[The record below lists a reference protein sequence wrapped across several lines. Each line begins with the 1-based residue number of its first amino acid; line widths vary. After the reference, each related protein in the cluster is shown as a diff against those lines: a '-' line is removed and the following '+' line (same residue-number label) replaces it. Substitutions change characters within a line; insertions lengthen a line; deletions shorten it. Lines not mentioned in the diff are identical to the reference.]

1 MVGFFSL
8 VFSQEGTLLTSL
20 CAERETIFIVGTLED
35 KGRCSSHPPRT
46 FKSPKNT
53 PSPPSTPSARATTPL
68 NTVRPLRPAWD
79 DIINISNSGRNYQL
93 RVVVLHTPL
102 IATIRRHSASSS
114 TNQISL
120 PPYTPVDIQPRFQH
134 EDFWLSSKCQ
144 ADLSS
149 THEGMLLYLYEHN
162 ASHAYTAPVHWDDT
176 VIQFHNNIKK
186 SGPGRFATFPA
197 HHFFARV
204 YRPADIA
211 IALLNRKPT
220 FCGDLEW
227 LSTPWERHPK
237 TLFDRLLDIVSQI
250 PALLQ
255 RLDQL
260 LALEPT
266 VTRCLMAKDLLDNC
280 LAVREALERWH
291 FNLYHTLYRS
301 QPPYWIS
308 SHQLALQTPFVHTF
322 DFPDQLTSLTF
333 LYYWAV
339 QVLFYPCL
347 GLLHHL
353 ILSPTGDDSSQIQIL
368 PEGAP
373 QLNFDPEAF
382 GPSKA
387 REIAS
392 NVCRGLDA
400 ALAVSTQPDLLA
412 FPVHVVDTLYRGL
425 NVVTQNGEG
434 TLELLWLDGFRS
446 RMMLSGQTL
455 AAMAMERAFTDLAE
469 W

>member
-1 MVGFFSL
+1 MVRVISL
-8 VFSQEGTLLTSL
+8 SSQGDTLLTLL

-53 PSPPSTPSARATTPL
+53 PSPPSTPSAVATTRL
-68 NTVRPLRPAWD
+68 NTARPLRSAWD
-79 DIINISNSGRNYQL
+79 DTINISDSGMNQQL
-93 RVVVLHTPL
+93 RVVALHTPL
-102 IATIRRHSASSS
+102 NATIRRHSASSS
-114 TNQISL
+114 ANQISL
-120 PPYTPVDIQPRFQH
+120 PPYTPVDIQPRFQN

-144 ADLSS
+144 VHLSS
-149 THEGMLLYLYEHN
+149 SHEGMLLYLYEHN
-162 ASHAYTAPVHWDDT
+162 ASHAYTAPVYWDDT
-176 VIQFHNNIKK
+176 VTQFQNNIKR
-186 SGPGRFATFPA
+186 SGPGRFAIFPA

-211 IALLNRKPT
+211 TALLNRKST
-220 FCGDLEW
+220 FCGDPDW
-227 LSTPWERHPK
+227 LSAPWERHPK
-237 TLFDRLLDIVSQI
+237 SLFDRLLDIVSQI

-301 QPPYWIS
+301 RPPYWIS
-308 SHQLALQTPFVHTF
+308 SNQAALQMPFAHTF
-322 DFPDQLTSLTF
+322 DFADQLTSLTF

-353 ILSPTGDDSSQIQIL
+353 IFSPAIDEVSHMQIF
-368 PEGAP
+368 PEGP
-373 QLNFDPEAF
+373 PHLNIDFEAF

-392 NVCRGLDA
+392 NVCKGLDA
-400 ALAVSTQPDLLA
+400 ALAVSMQPDLLA
-412 FPVHVVDTLYRGL
+412 FPVHVVDTLYKGM
-425 NVVTQNGEG
+425 NVVTQDGEG

-446 RMMLSGQTL
+446 RMMLRGQSL
-455 AAMAMERAFTDLAE
+455 AATVMERDFTDLAE